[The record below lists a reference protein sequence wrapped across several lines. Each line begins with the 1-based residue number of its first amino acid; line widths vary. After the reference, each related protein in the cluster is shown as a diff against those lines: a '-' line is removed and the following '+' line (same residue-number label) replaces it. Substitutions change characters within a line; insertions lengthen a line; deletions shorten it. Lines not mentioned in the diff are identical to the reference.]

1 MKTAR
6 IIYIIVWAIPIALA
20 ALYLAG
26 AIKTTTLQADATTE
40 YVLSLLSVTLTLAVA
55 YLGLR
60 LFRFKSVR
68 RYLNL
73 DDEAQSDG
81 KDKNRAEKV
90 NQSAE
95 KDNQSAAKNK
105 HCGLR
110 SFQGLCIVRE
120 VAILAVCLLDLATYY
135 ILQTESAL
143 YLAGIIL
150 ISLMFCYPNN
160 N

>member
-6 IIYIIVWAIPIALA
+6 TIYIIVWTIPIALA

-26 AIKTTTLQADATTE
+26 VIQSTAAQADALTE

-55 YLGLR
+55 YLSLR
-60 LFRFKSVR
+60 LFHFKSVR
-68 RYLNL
+68 RYLKL
-73 DDEAQSDG
+73 DDEAQSAGNDKHSAG
-81 KDKNRAEKV
+81 KTND
-90 NQSAE
+90 SAG
-95 KDNQSAAKNK
+95 KNK
-105 HCGLR
+105 HCVLR
-110 SFQGLCIVRE
+110 TYSCWCILRE
-120 VAILAVCLLDLATYY
+120 VAILAVCLLDLVSYY

>member
-26 AIKTTTLQADATTE
+26 VIKATALQADATTE

-60 LFRFKSVR
+60 LFRFKFVR

-81 KDKNRAEKV
+81 KDKNT
-90 NQSAE
+90 NE
-95 KDNQSAAKNK
+95 KDNQSAGKNK

-120 VAILAVCLLDLATYY
+120 VVILAVCLLDLATYY

>member
-6 IIYIIVWAIPIALA
+6 TIYIIVWVIPIAFA

-26 AIKTTTLQADATTE
+26 VIQSTAAQADALTE
-40 YVLSLLSVTLTLAVA
+40 YVLSLLSVTLSLSVA
-55 YLGLR
+55 YLSLR
-60 LFRFKSVR
+60 LFHFKSVR
-68 RYLNL
+68 RYLKL
-73 DDEAQSDG
+73 DDEAQSAG
-81 KDKNRAEKV
+81 NDKH
-90 NQSAE
+90 SAG
-95 KDNQSAAKNK
+95 KNK
-105 HCGLR
+105 HSVLR
-110 SFQGLCIVRE
+110 TYSCWCILRE

-150 ISLMFCYPNN
+150 ITLMFCYPNN